1 MAWADY
7 IGNREAPSVNEEL
20 SAFTLAS
27 IHIDYEITDK
37 LGVYTKGL
45 NIFPKNMKL
54 GMAIRR
60 PFQVLA

>member
-1 MAWADY
+1 M
-7 IGNREAPSVNEEL
+7 NEEL

-45 NIFPKNMKL
+45 NIFSQKYEIWD
-54 GMAIRR
+54 GYQER
-60 PFQVLA
+60 PFQVFGGIMLKF